1 MTKIRVLYRENSV
14 VGIQTSGH
22 TGYAREGK
30 DIVCAAVSAVVQTAY
45 LGVKNLTEVEVEYQ
59 SEEGF
64 FRGEVLN
71 GPEKEQEKA
80 SLILSAALEG
90 LRDLQS
96 GYPRYI
102 KMED

>member
-1 MTKIRVLYRENSV
+1 MTKIRVLYRENRV
-14 VGIQTSGH
+14 VGLQVSGH

-30 DIVCAAVSAVVQTAY
+30 DIVCAAVSAIVQTAY
-45 LGVKNLTEVEVEYQ
+45 LGVNHLTGVKVEYQ

-64 FRGEVLN
+64 FRVEILG
-71 GPEKEQEKA
+71 GPENEQEKA

-90 LRDLQS
+90 LKDLQS